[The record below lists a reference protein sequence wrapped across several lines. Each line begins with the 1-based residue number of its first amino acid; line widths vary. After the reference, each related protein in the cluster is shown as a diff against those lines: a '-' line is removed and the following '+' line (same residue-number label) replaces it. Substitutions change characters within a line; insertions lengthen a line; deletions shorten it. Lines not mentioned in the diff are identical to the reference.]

1 MSAALDRELT
11 ADQMAVL
18 TSHLESCAN
27 CSREFEELQQ
37 LDQVLRTRLPIPNA
51 DLHIERVEKAVQQN
65 RLESADAVTRPVVTR
80 SFTKSVL
87 ALSIL
92 ALTIAGAVFGIRLL
106 PLSNPLGPS
115 NQPGPKTRL
124 RRLRLPGVS
133 SARRGRWKC

>member
-1 MSAALDRELT
+1 MNSCDEIRQQMSAALDRELT

-65 RLESADAVTRPVVTR
+65 RRT
-80 SFTKSVL
+80 
-87 ALSIL
+87 
-92 ALTIAGAVFGIRLL
+92 
-106 PLSNPLGPS
+106 
-115 NQPGPKTRL
+115 Q
-124 RRLRLPGVS
+124 
-133 SARRGRWKC
+133 